1 MTDTCVNTSGTCG
14 DLFTL
19 FSNDQSNFQATLV
32 ADFRKTRVL
41 LILLRSTVTKEEAV
55 LIASTA
61 NYPVTRVQDLEIKT
75 ALPIDNNFR

>member
-1 MTDTCVNTSGTCG
+1 M
-14 DLFTL
+14 
-19 FSNDQSNFQATLV
+19 

-41 LILLRSTVTKEEAV
+41 LILLRSAANKEEAV
-55 LIASTA
+55 LIASAA